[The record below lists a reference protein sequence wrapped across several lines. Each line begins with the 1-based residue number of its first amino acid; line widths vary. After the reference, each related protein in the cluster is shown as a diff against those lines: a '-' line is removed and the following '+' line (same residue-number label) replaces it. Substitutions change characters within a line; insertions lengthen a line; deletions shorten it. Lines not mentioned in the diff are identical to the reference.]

1 MLNNP
6 IEVEA
11 RNKVKVMKMR
21 KVQGINKTLAVFDL
35 IYDDALVIHGL
46 FLKKINGWFHVDFPA
61 KQINVG
67 RELEYLDTCRPS
79 TLEWRRAITDVVVE
93 EWSKATGKVEV
104 HAAQD

>member
-6 IEVEA
+6 MEVEA

-21 KVQGINKTLAVFDL
+21 KVQGISKTLAVFDL

-67 RELEYLDTCRPS
+67 RELEYLDTCRPA
-79 TLEWRRAITDVVVE
+79 TLEWRRAITDVIVE
-93 EWSKATGKVEV
+93 EWSKANGKAEV
-104 HAAQD
+104 HESKV